1 MESIETKDKP
11 GETPMTGETPMCG
24 ETLGETPG
32 ETPGE
37 TSESK
42 PVVEH
47 INEDMFYGF
56 IDNFDKTHDK
66 DNKNNYILKNP
77 KYKEFYREKDDI
89 FYCKSDNGINEKKCF
104 VYNELCKNCQMLNQ
118 AYHKLKRNYLLNSA
132 GRVCTYKKGKM
143 FCLGEFQRVFSVY
156 CFILFLFSFKLIP
169 GPLLSFFSI
178 FFLISNSIICLK
190 ASSTPSPV
198 LAETLNISNPVF
210 FWNSYIS
217 FLSIPFFKSFLFPRQ
232 IITTSFP
239 V

>member
-11 GETPMTGETPMCG
+11 RETPMTGETPMCG

-32 ETPGE
+32 ETLGETPGETPGETLGE

-143 FCLGEFQRVFSVY
+143 FCLGEFQRVLEDNNIIFLLNLTCNGKIQCKPCQRMEQNIEKYFDPDVY
-156 CFILFLFSFKLIP
+156 RAIKKRDEKL
-169 GPLLSFFSI
+169 G
-178 FFLISNSIICLK
+178 
-190 ASSTPSPV
+190 
-198 LAETLNISNPVF
+198 
-210 FWNSYIS
+210 Y
-217 FLSIPFFKSFLFPRQ
+217 
-232 IITTSFP
+232 
-239 V
+239 